1 MNAPDEYDANMLQR
15 AIADEQAERDEE
27 RGTTPEQR
35 QDEREQRRIDAALER
50 GWK

>member
-1 MNAPDEYDANMLQR
+1 MNPPDEYDQICLEL
-15 AIADEQAERDEE
+15 AISDEQAECARE

-50 GWK
+50 GWG